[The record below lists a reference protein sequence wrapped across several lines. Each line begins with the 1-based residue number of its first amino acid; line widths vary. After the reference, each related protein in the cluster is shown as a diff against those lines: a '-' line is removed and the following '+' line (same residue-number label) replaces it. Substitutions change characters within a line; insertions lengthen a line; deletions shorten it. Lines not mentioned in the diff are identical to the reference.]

1 MRRDGDVENTL
12 VNDVLSL
19 LPIPKHG
26 SVVSSKSQQLNKR
39 HKFNKEV
46 FQGCCLAPSTRWIL
60 LD

>member
-12 VNDVLSL
+12 VNDL
-19 LPIPKHG
+19 LLIPKHG

-39 HKFNKEV
+39 HEFNKEV
-46 FQGCCLAPSTRWIL
+46 FQGCCLAPRTRWIL